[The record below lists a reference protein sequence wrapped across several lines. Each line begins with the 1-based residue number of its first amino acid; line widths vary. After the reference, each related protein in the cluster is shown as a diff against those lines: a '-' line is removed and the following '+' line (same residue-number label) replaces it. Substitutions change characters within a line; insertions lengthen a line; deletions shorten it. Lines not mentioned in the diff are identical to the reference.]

1 MPAYFTAVVEVLVRG
16 QDKWDCTDSI
26 SIANGMIR
34 AGMSCQLIQYMHEE
48 HDSFFEVCGDFDVLI
63 LRCKPGQIEADGGSQ
78 DRFDEGMR
86 RMRKQRIQVWPS
98 PDVVECMGA
107 KDVLCKVAGLSIGLS
122 DTLAY
127 TTADHFSFCFRKTM
141 AFQPRVVQASRCTS
155 GEGMW
160 TIKLMAG
167 NYCRICG
174 ERACADDEVLHLT
187 EANDNHSE
195 QHTVAEF
202 IEFCVN
208 GHTGTSGTWTSKG
221 LGKYL
226 ADGPLLDQRFCP
238 RIAEGE
244 LRFNMLGDVLVSII
258 HQTPNEVAD
267 GTGSNSTV
275 YAPEEPRFKSLT
287 ESFLSRDV
295 HMIMPSLGL
304 ANEPLPLLWSID
316 LILASPEG
324 TAADQEK
331 WAAIRFSCCFERP
344 GEVFEE
350 EHALMMGRKAFLT
363 SMGKS

>member
-1 MPAYFTAVVEVLVRG
+1 MPAYFTAVVEVLVHG

-34 AGMSCQLIQYMHEE
+34 AGMSCQLIQHMHEE

-127 TTADHFSFCFRKTM
+127 TTADHFSFCFGKTM
-141 AFQPRVVQASRCTS
+141 VFQPRVVQASRCTS

-167 NYCRICG
+167 NYCRIYG